1 MLCRNIFISPKSS
14 PVANHQNP
22 PKIDLRTY
30 PDFYTI
36 SAKIG
41 RKRCSYMKNFSYHH
55 HVTQREWEDGGDRQ
69 LSVRRDQKRRLG
81 SFTFATSA
89 AVPQFCSQTLHE
101 ACLVIVKCCD
111 SSSVLFR
118 SEDIRMLCQHFGES
132 VKGTYFDGCFS
143 GFDNILWYR
152 AIFFSFL
159 NNFSSFLSKR
169 KFPIPDHLQK

>member
-1 MLCRNIFISPKSS
+1 MSKYFHFTEILSSGESPKSS
-14 PVANHQNP
+14 QNRP
-22 PKIDLRTY
+22 SYLPRNSPI
-30 PDFYTI
+30 F
-36 SAKIG
+36 AKIG

-55 HVTQREWEDGGDRQ
+55 HVIQREWEDGGDRQ

-118 SEDIRMLCQHFGES
+118 SEDIRMLCQHFGG
-132 VKGTYFDGCFS
+132 KCQGYL
-143 GFDNILWYR
+143 LWW
-152 AIFFSFL
+152 L
-159 NNFSSFLSKR
+159 L
-169 KFPIPDHLQK
+169 